1 MNYFGTDGLRGIVN
15 KDLTIE
21 FLQKLGRAISILNVK
36 EIYIGY
42 DTRESNNLVLTS
54 LVSGMLSKGINVI
67 NVGLVS
73 TPLLQRFSSLK
84 DRKSVV

>member
-67 NVGLVS
+67 NVGLVA
-73 TPLLQRFSSLK
+73 TPLLQ
-84 DRKSVV
+84 